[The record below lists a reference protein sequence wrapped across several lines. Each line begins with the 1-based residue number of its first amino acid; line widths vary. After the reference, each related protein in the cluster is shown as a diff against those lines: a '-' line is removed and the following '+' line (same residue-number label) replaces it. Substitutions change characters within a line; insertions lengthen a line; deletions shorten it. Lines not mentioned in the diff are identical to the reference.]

1 MKYDVRKFMFKN
13 IGFLLVALVSAL
25 YIVKG
30 LYTLGESGKTVAQII
45 GDGAL
50 SASVGFII
58 GHLMRQT
65 GINYGNDDIEVVK
78 TKSFHSMLLDTVA
91 PHIDKLDDFCKEESD
106 TTLKTIRTRILSGG
120 GLSYEEC
127 FYPDG
132 TVRLLHI
139 EIPKGI
145 SKSERKLLKA
155 KRKALKKAL
164 KVKITPLS
172 AEALSVDGANH
183 LDPYDFGKTQSQYLS
198 KKSGSDLTNKILFG
212 FLFGYYA
219 IYLTENA
226 SLDAVVWASLQIAIY
241 LIFGAAQM
249 MQAYL
254 FVKNECNARITRKID
269 TLQKLLRKIGVKNA
283 DTLAK
288 I

>member
-1 MKYDVRKFMFKN
+1 MLK
-13 IGFLLVALVSAL
+13 GFPQGCKAL

-30 LYTLGESGKTVAQII
+30 LYTLGESGKSVTQIV

-78 TKSFHSMLLDTVA
+78 TKSFHSMLLDKVA
-91 PHIDKLDDFCKEESD
+91 PYIDRLDSFCKEESD
-106 TTLKTIRTRILSGG
+106 STLKTIRTRILSGG
-120 GLSYEEC
+120 GLTYEEC
-127 FYPDG
+127 FYEDG

-139 EIPKGI
+139 DIPKGI
-145 SKSERKLLKA
+145 SKAEKSLLKA

-164 KVKITPLS
+164 RVKITPLS
-172 AEALSVDGANH
+172 AEALSVDGASH
-183 LDPYDFGKTQSQYLS
+183 LDPYNFGRTQSQYLS

-226 SLDAVVWASLQIAIY
+226 SIDAVVWASLQIAIY
-241 LIFGAAQM
+241 LIFGATQM
-249 MQAYL
+249 MQAYF

-269 TLQKLLRKIGVKNA
+269 TLQKFLRKIGAKNT
-283 DTLAK
+283 DTV
-288 I
+288 

>member
-1 MKYDVRKFMFKN
+1 MKYDIRKFMFKN

-78 TKSFHSMLLDTVA
+78 TKSFHSMLLDKVA
-91 PHIDKLDDFCKEESD
+91 PYIDRLDSFCKEESD
-106 TTLKTIRTRILSGG
+106 STLKTIRTRILSGG
-120 GLSYEEC
+120 GLTYEEC
-127 FYPDG
+127 FYEDG
-132 TVRLLHI
+132 TVKLLHI
-139 EIPKGI
+139 HVPKGV
-145 SKSERKLLKA
+145 SKAEKKLFKA

-164 KVKITPLS
+164 RVKITPLS
-172 AEALSVDGANH
+172 AEALSVDGASH
-183 LDPYDFGKTQSQYLS
+183 LDPYDFGRTQSQYLS

-269 TLQKLLRKIGVKNA
+269 TLQKFLRKIGAKNA
-283 DTLAK
+283 DTVSK